1 MIVAAVINTPAL
13 YVVPLAKQNEHTL
26 LNALKN
32 IVNLGKYSPQVIDFY
47 TLAKTV
53 EDM

>member
-1 MIVAAVINTPAL
+1 MVVAAVTKTSAL
-13 YVVPLAKQNEHTL
+13 YVVPLAEQNEQTL

-53 EDM
+53 KDM